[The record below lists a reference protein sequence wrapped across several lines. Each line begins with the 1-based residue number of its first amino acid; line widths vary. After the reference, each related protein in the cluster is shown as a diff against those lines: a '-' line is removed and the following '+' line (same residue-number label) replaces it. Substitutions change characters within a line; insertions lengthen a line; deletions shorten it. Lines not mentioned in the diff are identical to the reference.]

1 MSGDSSKSLSV
12 KGDGFMPRPKDLAGQ
27 KFGKLVA
34 IERFAKQGQSWWT
47 CKCDCGNIKNV
58 RASCLVSGAT
68 KSCGCYQRECTSKAN
83 RKHGENGTR
92 LYKIWKHMKGR
103 CLCKSDKDYS
113 LYGGR
118 GISIC
123 ESWKESYE
131 NFRNW
136 AIQSGYSEKLTLDRV
151 DVDGDYSPENCRWAT
166 VKEQANNKRTNIY
179 VTLGNETHTLSEW
192 GEIKGISYATID
204 KRRRYGW
211 SNEAAVST
219 PIRKRGR

>member
-1 MSGDSSKSLSV
+1 
-12 KGDGFMPRPKDLAGQ
+12 MPRPKDLTGQ

-34 IERFAKQGQSWWT
+34 IERYVKQGQSWWI
-47 CKCDCGNIKNV
+47 CKCDCGNIKNA
-58 RASCLVSGAT
+58 RASSLVYGAV
-68 KSCGCYQRECTSKAN
+68 KSCGCYQRECTSEAN
-83 RKHGENGTR
+83 RKHGESGTR

-103 CLCKSDKDYS
+103 CLCKNDKDYS

-123 ESWKESYE
+123 ENWEKSYE
-131 NFRNW
+131 NFRSW

-192 GEIKGISYATID
+192 GEINGISYATID

-211 SNEAAVST
+211 INEAAVST
-219 PIRKRGR
+219 PVRKRRS

>member
-1 MSGDSSKSLSV
+1 
-12 KGDGFMPRPKDLAGQ
+12 
-27 KFGKLVA
+27 
-34 IERFAKQGQSWWT
+34 
-47 CKCDCGNIKNV
+47 
-58 RASCLVSGAT
+58 
-68 KSCGCYQRECTSKAN
+68 
-83 RKHGENGTR
+83 
-92 LYKIWKHMKGR
+92 MKGR

-123 ESWKESYE
+123 ENWKESYE

-166 VKEQANNKRTNIY
+166 VKVQANNKRTIIY

-219 PIRKRGR
+219 PIRKRRR